1 MSKPTLRYMAL
12 GFLISAIVLAGYR
25 LFLYEPQ
32 VSADHSTTNDSVTLS
47 KEEASYKEKYES
59 LLAETEVAN
68 LTKDKESSK
77 DTETASSEKPKEED
91 SATKSSESSKPE
103 VVKTTIVINDGD
115 PSSVAVQQLE
125 DQGIIEDSSEFETFL
140 EENDYISLLRPG
152 SYEVTSEMDFQK
164 IADVLMGR

>member
-12 GFLISAIVLAGYR
+12 AFLISAIVLAGYR

-32 VSADHSTTNDSVTLS
+32 VSADHSTTNDSTTLS
-47 KEEASYKEKYES
+47 KEEISYKEKYES

-68 LTKDKESSK
+68 LTKESSNNS
-77 DTETASSEKPKEED
+77 ETASSEKQKEDD
-91 SATKSSESSKPE
+91 SSTKSSESSKPE

-125 DQGIIEDSSEFETFL
+125 EQGIIEDSSEFEKFL
-140 EENDYISLLRPG
+140 EQNDYISLLRPG